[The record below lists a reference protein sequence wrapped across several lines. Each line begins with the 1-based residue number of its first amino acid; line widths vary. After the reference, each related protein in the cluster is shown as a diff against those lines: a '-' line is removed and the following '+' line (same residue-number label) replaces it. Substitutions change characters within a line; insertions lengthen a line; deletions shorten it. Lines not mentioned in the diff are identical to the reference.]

1 MKAIHIG
8 FPKTATTFLQTTV
21 FPRLTGRGFA
31 YVPRGA
37 STRLF
42 APLID
47 DDDTIFDPDAM
58 ADRVREHASD
68 APNALFSY
76 EALTG
81 EHFRSGFVNR
91 TQIARRLRREGFE
104 RVLITIR
111 NQFDVLESAYRQH
124 VQSGGVLR
132 FRDYAS
138 LDPGKPMYLHTRYF
152 DYDLTYDL
160 YATIFGAGLGPSI
173 REAFRALVPRGPY
186 RFPGNEADSDRAA
199 PGGQQIT
206 FVREDGRPSGPQS
219 LHLQFVQAVEPAG
232 QEVLHGNLPSRV
244 ARAAVRQQRPLLPDR
259 GRSGI
264 DRSDVRGLQ
273 PEARGGGRN
282 QARTGLSLISGATA
296 VRTGIPGGRG
306 GRRGA
311 ARKPSQRSA

>member
-21 FPRLTGRGFA
+21 FPRLTGRGFT

-58 ADRVREHASD
+58 ADRVREHASA

-81 EHFRSGFVNR
+81 EHYRSGFVNR
-91 TQIARRLRREGFE
+91 TQIARRLRRVGFE

-138 LDPGKPMYLHTRYF
+138 LDPGKPIYLHTRYF
-152 DYDLTYDL
+152 DYRLTYDL
-160 YATIFGAGLGPSI
+160 YATIFGADNVLVLQYERLSKPSFLAALTDFLGTRPIPIEPRPAANESLSYEKTAVLRVLNHFTFSSSRPSSLLGRRFSTAAFHRGL
-173 REAFRALVPRGPY
+173 RALP
-186 RFPGNEADSDRAA
+186 FGNSDRSFLTAA
-199 PGGQQIT
+199 DRASIEALYGDSNRKLEAAAGIT
-206 FVREDGRPSGPQS
+206 
-219 LHLQFVQAVEPAG
+219 LA
-232 QEVLHGNLPSRV
+232 
-244 ARAAVRQQRPLLPDR
+244 PDY
-259 GRSGI
+259 
-264 DRSDVRGLQ
+264 
-273 PEARGGGRN
+273 P
-282 QARTGLSLISGATA
+282 
-296 VRTGIPGGRG
+296 
-306 GRRGA
+306 
-311 ARKPSQRSA
+311 